1 MCLLTVYYDVN
12 RNKKQKQF
20 RTENMK
26 TTMKQLTAVSFI
38 ALILL
43 VSNVSA
49 EGTQA
54 KASGYVNN
62 LNNES
67 SLQIENWMINSEI
80 WNVKTNTIYFADQ
93 PEATLEVENW
103 MVTNWEMQNMLEN
116 QAEPAL
122 EVEIWMTS
130 ANVWNTTDFSAENE
144 TALNVE
150 NWMMENKAW
159 NN

>member
-1 MCLLTVYYDVN
+1 
-12 RNKKQKQF
+12 
-20 RTENMK
+20 MK
-26 TTMKQLTAVSFI
+26 TTMKQLTAVSFV

-62 LNNES
+62 EF
-67 SLQIENWMINSEI
+67 SLQIENWMINSDT
-80 WNVKTNTIYFADQ
+80 WNVKTSTIDFVDQ
-93 PEATLEVENW
+93 SDSPLELENWMMANWEMQSMLAVQDEPALEVENW
-103 MVTNWEMQNMLEN
+103 M
-116 QAEPAL
+116 
-122 EVEIWMTS
+122 TS
-130 ANVWNTTDFSAENE
+130 ADVWNAIDYSAENE
-144 TALNVE
+144 TALNIE

>member
-1 MCLLTVYYDVN
+1 
-12 RNKKQKQF
+12 
-20 RTENMK
+20 MK
-26 TTMKQLTAVSFI
+26 TMMKQLTAVSFV

-49 EGTQA
+49 DGTQA
-54 KASGYVNN
+54 KASGYV
-62 LNNES
+62 NNES
-67 SLQIENWMINSEI
+67 SLQIENWMINAEI
-80 WNVKTNTIYFADQ
+80 WNVKTNTIYFVDQ
-93 PEATLEVENW
+93 PEAALEVENW
-103 MVTNWEMQNMLEN
+103 MVTNWEMQNLLAD

-122 EVEIWMTS
+122 DVESWMTS
-130 ANVWNTTDFSAENE
+130 SNVWNTTGFSVENE

>member
-1 MCLLTVYYDVN
+1 
-12 RNKKQKQF
+12 
-20 RTENMK
+20 MK
-26 TTMKQLTAVSFI
+26 TTMKQLTAVSFV

-62 LNNES
+62 ES
-67 SLQIENWMINSEI
+67 SLQIENWMINSDA
-80 WNVKTNTIYFADQ
+80 WNVKTNTIDFVDQ
-93 PEATLEVENW
+93 SDSPLIVEKW
-103 MVTNWEMQNMLEN
+103 MVANWEMQYMLAV

-122 EVEIWMTS
+122 EVESWMTS

-144 TALNVE
+144 TALNIE

>member
-1 MCLLTVYYDVN
+1 
-12 RNKKQKQF
+12 
-20 RTENMK
+20 MK
-26 TTMKQLTAVSFI
+26 TTMKQLTAVSFV

-62 LNNES
+62 ES
-67 SLQIENWMINSEI
+67 SLQIENWMINSDT
-80 WNVKTNTIYFADQ
+80 WNVKTSTIDFVDQ
-93 PEATLEVENW
+93 SDSPLELENWMMANWEMQSMLAVQDEPALEVENW
-103 MVTNWEMQNMLEN
+103 M
-116 QAEPAL
+116 
-122 EVEIWMTS
+122 TS
-130 ANVWNTTDFSAENE
+130 ADVWNAIDYSAENE
-144 TALNVE
+144 TALNIE